1 MCVQYSMVF
10 DEFEWADNEN
20 DEARAEAAEQ
30 RAIEDG
36 SIEYEI

>member
-1 MCVQYSMVF
+1 MVF

-30 RAIEDG
+30 RAVESGDKLIWD
-36 SIEYEI
+36 Y